1 MEYIWVWCSMK
12 RLVES
17 SWLYFIL
24 GFILLIADNIF
35 IPDDHHWNNDYPIVV
50 LIISYATL
58 ILSLPLFYISFKMDC
73 KKKGS
78 KWILPSSLG
87 NKILYIFL
95 FLCFGVLLN
104 FILAFL
110 FK

>member
-1 MEYIWVWCSMK
+1 M
-12 RLVES
+12 
-17 SWLYFIL
+17 
-24 GFILLIADNIF
+24 LISDNIL
-35 IPDDHHWNNDYPIVV
+35 IPDDHHWNNDYPIMV

-78 KWILPSSLG
+78 KWILPPSLG